1 MRHPFLICPGR
12 AVSNRAK
19 RPLQSLRIYWS
30 GKVEPVCFAGVEM
43 KSTRFYALIV
53 VSALLIGSVTTSL
66 HAQDDKSVSA
76 GPSYPS
82 GLEIA
87 FAWQYSCP
95 DGRGC
100 SFSCPGSGG
109 ASNVTKLSIYLGA
122 ISLHSTD
129 HAAGVFYEFSTMQIP
144 RANGFA
150 LTTGISTLSCQV
162 QGMSL
167 DFSGPKD
174 TPTGSFRDNR

>member
-1 MRHPFLICPGR
+1 MQSRH
-12 AVSNRAK
+12 
-19 RPLQSLRIYWS
+19 IYWS
-30 GKVEPVCFAGVEM
+30 GEVEPVCFAGVEM
-43 KSTRFYALIV
+43 KSRRFNALIV
-53 VSALLIGSVTTSL
+53 ISALLIGSVPPL
-66 HAQDDKSVSA
+66 HAQEGKSASA
-76 GPSYPS
+76 GSPYPS

-87 FAWQYSCP
+87 FTWQYSCP

-100 SFSCPGSGG
+100 SFSCPGAGG
-109 ASNVTKLSIYLGA
+109 ANNVTKLSIYLGA

-162 QGMSL
+162 QGMNL

-174 TPTGSFRDNR
+174 TPTGSFRDSK